1 MKEGD
6 TAVTTTA
13 AQDGA
18 EACVRQWGLWRV
30 MRGLVEAGK
39 AMCEYQGGWP
49 HNSLLPRKLRSAHQ
63 ALCGEGGGEGG
74 GGQEGRGGNACG
86 R

>member
-18 EACVRQWGLWRV
+18 EACVWQWGLWRV
-30 MRGLVEAGK
+30 MREDWWRLGK
-39 AMCEYQGGWP
+39 PCVNTRGMATQFPAPQETRICTPGAEGGGG
-49 HNSLLPRKLRSAHQ
+49 S
-63 ALCGEGGGEGG
+63 EGGGEGG
-74 GGQEGRGGNACG
+74 GGNACG